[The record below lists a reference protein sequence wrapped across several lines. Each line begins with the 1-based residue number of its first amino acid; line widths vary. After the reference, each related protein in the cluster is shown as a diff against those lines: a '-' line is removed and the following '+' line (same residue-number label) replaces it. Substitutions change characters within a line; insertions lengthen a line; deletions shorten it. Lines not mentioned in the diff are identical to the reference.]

1 MASEATTLEIR
12 PDETDPYE
20 GIRGKHRVLRLH
32 PSSGLKANQLVELLG
47 LHPAPLRAWVKLDTA
62 VPAGAAPLDEFGR
75 KVLGVEAGVRVRLR
89 TLDSPIAPGSKRS

>member
-1 MASEATTLEIR
+1 
-12 PDETDPYE
+12 
-20 GIRGKHRVLRLH
+20 VLRLH

-47 LHPAPLRAWVKLDTA
+47 RHPAPLRAWVKLDTA

-75 KVLGVEAGVRVRLR
+75 KVLGVEAGMRVRLR